1 MELPQCKFGKGL
13 RETVKISKGI
23 IFTHMHIHQE
33 KMISFTIHYSNILFK
48 HQRVPGFSKEFRDT
62 VKDFAEK
69 YFMKETK
76 ENIFAKVC
84 FFEHHPKIN
93 KELLDGA
100 ISETMLSRHDFSND
114 ILSPVEVISFL
125 LYVQ

>member
-1 MELPQCKFGKGL
+1 MELPQCKFGKGI

-23 IFTHMHIHQE
+23 IFMHMHITSR
-33 KMISFTIHYSNILFK
+33 KNDIIHNSNILFK

>member
-1 MELPQCKFGKGL
+1 MELPQCKFGKGI
-13 RETVKISKGI
+13 REAVKISKGI
-23 IFTHMHIHQE
+23 SFMRMHITWR
-33 KMISFTIHYSNILFK
+33 KNDIIHYSNILFK
-48 HQRVPGFSKEFRDT
+48 HQQVPGFSKEFRDT

-93 KELLDGA
+93 KELLDGV

-114 ILSPVEVISFL
+114 ILSPVEVILISFL